1 MKQRIDEI
9 LTGTYKVSAPR
20 LIVSPDRIDESV
32 SADDIFRGELN
43 IGTSDGSP
51 VRGQVLAGSTRVVFE
66 TDVFSGGAA
75 LPFAVNL
82 KGIKAGESLSAVI
95 TVVTSLGETDVP
107 LHIEVEE
114 EASEVPYPVKYLDD
128 FTAIARE
135 DSSEA
140 FRLFSDRRFERLLTG
155 GEAAWR
161 GLYRALSQNPLTYQ
175 RMEEFLVAAGK
186 KDPVRITC
194 GEEERGFYHLRE
206 TTKEELRLT
215 KNTWGCLSL
224 HVEVEGDFL
233 EVPKKHI
240 TEEDFVGSVCDL
252 DYVVHAEKVNGTRR
266 YGRITLRSAYQ
277 TLVFKVTASRGG
289 EVRIDLKTAAKKSL
303 SRLMRDY
310 LDFRMNRTD
319 ARSWANRSLTTLTAM
334 REMGGYPVWMTL
346 YEAYLCFM
354 SGDQGSARRLLRSL
368 QEHDFTNDS
377 LEVKGA
383 FLYLCHICELL
394 TPGRIDVVARIRD
407 WQRRDQDSFVLLFL
421 LMQIDED
428 LNRTPLKK
436 MLYMEEL
443 YDRGCMSPLLYAE
456 ALSLLRLNGDLLRR
470 LTGFTRQVLS
480 FAVRQ
485 NALTRELA
493 QRAFAL
499 SENEKSFSRKMYRIL
514 EKGYELS
521 PTRDG
526 LEAVCRLIIKGEPR
540 RPEYFRWYA
549 LAVDENIRL
558 TRLYEY
564 YVETLPPTYRKSLPS
579 PVRKYFLMSH
589 SVGGRDLARIYANV
603 IRNRAA
609 DEATYRDY
617 VKTMATFTAQAL
629 MDGAINED
637 YAVLYSE
644 AYPTVSDRVV
654 GEALS
659 GVMFTVRLFCDDPRV
674 RDVVVQ
680 HDALSHEAVTPLKS
694 GVSYINVYSSDA
706 RILFQDEKGRRY
718 ATGVSYS
725 LEPLME
731 TEALTKDLRDI
742 RVTSTGLLCHICGG
756 DPKKM
761 TVTPETV
768 GALIMIS
775 DSEDFTGRARRDA
788 RKKILSYMT
797 DNPLSDSLTPYLRE
811 INIGRFARTDKALL
825 LDVLVTRGL
834 YDAAYDVI
842 RRYGCE
848 KANTTLLMKL
858 VSRRI
863 EEEEASGE
871 IFGDD
876 LLMTL
881 AAYVYRCGKYD
892 EKTLDYLIK
901 GYDGPMRDME
911 AVRES
916 AEAFY
921 LETFPIDERLIK
933 RAVFVRRPLKNA
945 SEILKNYRRMGGS
958 TDVLMAYV
966 GFDAAGYLMGQRE
979 IEPYVSMVLTEACGK
994 KEPTTLPMR
1003 LACLKALSQKEEL
1016 TLGEENV
1023 AEDLLEEMNG
1033 RGIRLAFFRNLPD
1046 RCLTGYHLKDRLFV
1060 EQMADP
1066 ADKVTL
1072 FYKLT
1077 NGPAREGDDWIREP
1091 LPQVTDGVF
1100 VREFVLFYGE
1110 TLTYYITIEHE
1121 GEITQTPE
1129 RTKTMPSVDMT
1140 GRSRYQLLNQMLSA
1154 HRLGRTDL
1162 FLEKEKEFRRATHR
1176 AETLFDLTD

>member
-1 MKQRIDEI
+1 M
-9 LTGTYKVSAPR
+9 SAPR

-32 SADDIFRGELN
+32 PADDVFRGELN
-43 IGTSDGSP
+43 IGASDGSP
-51 VRGQVLAGSTRVVFE
+51 VRGSVLSNSSRVTFE
-66 TDVFSGGAA
+66 TDTFSGRGSA

-82 KGIKAGESLSAVI
+82 KGIRAGEGLSASI
-95 TVVTSLGETDVP
+95 TVVTSIGETEVP
-107 LHIEVEE
+107 LHIDAEE
-114 EASEVPYPVKYLDD
+114 ESPDAPYPIKYLDD
-128 FTAIARE
+128 FTSIAKE
-135 DSSEA
+135 DPAEA

-155 GEAAWR
+155 EDASLK
-161 GLYRALSQNPLTYQ
+161 GLYRALSQNPLTHQ
-175 RMEEFLVAAGK
+175 RMEEFLIAAGK
-186 KDPVRITC
+186 KDPVRVTL
-194 GEEERGFYHLRE
+194 GETSQGFYHLKE

-215 KNTWGCLSL
+215 RNTWGYLSFK
-224 HVEVEGDFL
+224 VEAEGDFL
-233 EVPKKHI
+233 EVPKKQI
-240 TEEDFVGSVCDL
+240 TDQDFVGSVCDL
-252 DYVVHAEKVNGTRR
+252 DYVVHAEKVTGARR
-266 YGRITLRSAYQ
+266 YGRINLRSPYQ
-277 TLVFKVTASRGG
+277 TLTFDVTASLRG
-289 EVRIDLKTAAKKSL
+289 EVRVDLGTAAKKSL

-334 REMGGYPVWMTL
+334 RQMGDYPIWMTL

-368 QEHDFTNDS
+368 QDHDFTGDS

-436 MLYMEEL
+436 MIYMEEL

-470 LTGFTRQVLS
+470 LSGFTRQVLS

-493 QRAFAL
+493 QRTFAL
-499 SENEKSFSRKMYRIL
+499 SANEKSFSRKMYRIL
-514 EKGYELS
+514 EKSYDLS

-526 LEAVCRLIIKGEPR
+526 LEAVCRLIMKGEPR
-540 RPEYFRWYA
+540 RPEFFRWYA

-564 YVETLPPTYRKSLPS
+564 YIETMPLTYTKSLPS

-589 SVGGRDLARIYANV
+589 SVGNRDLAHIYANV
-603 IRNRAA
+603 IRNRAS
-609 DEATYRDY
+609 DEETYRDY
-617 VKTMATFTAQAL
+617 IKVMAPFTAQAL
-629 MDGAINED
+629 MEGAVNED
-637 YAVLYSE
+637 YAVLYRE

-654 GEALS
+654 GEALAD
-659 GVMFTVRLFCDDPRV
+659 VMFASRLFCDDPRI

-680 HDALSHEAVTPLKS
+680 HDALSHEAVTPLRG
-694 GVSYINVYSSDA
+694 GVSYVNIYSPDA

-725 LEPLME
+725 LEHLME
-731 TEALTKDLRDI
+731 TENLTANLRDLN
-742 RVTSTGLLCHICGG
+742 VTSTGLLCHICGG

-761 TVTPETV
+761 TVTQETV
-768 GALIMIS
+768 GALIRIS
-775 DSEDFTGRARRDA
+775 DSEDFTGTARRSA
-788 RKKILSYMT
+788 RKKILAYMT

-871 IFGDD
+871 IFSDE
-876 LLMTL
+876 LLKTL

-892 EKTLDYLIK
+892 EKTLAYLIR
-901 GYDGPMRDME
+901 GFDGPLKDME
-911 AVRES
+911 AVRQS

-921 LETFPIDERLIK
+921 LETFPIDERLLK
-933 RAVFVRRPLKNA
+933 RAVFVRRPLKDA

-958 TDVLMAYV
+958 SDVLMAYT
-966 GFDAAGYLMGQRE
+966 GFEAALYLAGKKT
-979 IEPYVSMVLTEACGK
+979 IEPYAAMLLLEACGK

-1016 TLGEENV
+1016 TLGEEDV

-1033 RGIRLAFFRNLPD
+1033 RGIRLTFFKDLPD

-1072 FYKLT
+1072 YYKLT
-1077 NGPAREGDDWIREP
+1077 NGPAKAGDDWIREP

-1121 GEITQTPE
+1121 GELSQTPE
-1129 RTKTMPSVDMT
+1129 RTRTMPSVDMT

-1154 HRLGRTDL
+1154 HRLGRSEL
-1162 FLEKEKEFRRATHR
+1162 YLEKEKEFRRASHQ
-1176 AETLFDLTD
+1176 AETLFKLTD